1 MPDESKYYG
10 DYLRLGNMGTD
21 LGDAS
26 TVRAYTPIHDGP
38 TTQLY
43 IAENEIT

>member
-1 MPDESKYYG
+1 
-10 DYLRLGNMGTD
+10 MGTD

>member
-1 MPDESKYYG
+1 
-10 DYLRLGNMGTD
+10 MGTD

-43 IAENEIT
+43 IAENSPTKTEKRPLELNKDLA